1 MGKSGMQVSIWD
13 LFDAEGVEHFV
24 VVAGR
29 QFFEFVDS
37 DLPVIDRD
45 KVHEFLV
52 LLDIHVHLLDSGG
65 VGVDIFVD
73 GRLWLEEALQSSL
86 AQCHFLEFS
95 LLISLS
101 WLGLRLQHLLVSSTL
116 HCTHH
121 GLNVEQL
128 VSELQIGVF
137 ERISPLFNVLSNL
150 QR

>member
-1 MGKSGMQVSIWD
+1 MGKSGMQVSIGD

-29 QFFEFVDS
+29 QFVEFFDS

-73 GRLWLEEALQSSL
+73 GRL
-86 AQCHFLEFS
+86 
-95 LLISLS
+95 
-101 WLGLRLQHLLVSSTL
+101 
-116 HCTHH
+116 
-121 GLNVEQL
+121 
-128 VSELQIGVF
+128 
-137 ERISPLFNVLSNL
+137 
-150 QR
+150 